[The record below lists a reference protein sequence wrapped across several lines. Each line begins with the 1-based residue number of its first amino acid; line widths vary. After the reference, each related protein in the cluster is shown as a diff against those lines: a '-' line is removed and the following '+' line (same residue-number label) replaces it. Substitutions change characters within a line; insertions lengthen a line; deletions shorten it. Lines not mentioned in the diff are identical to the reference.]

1 MMRHLLAAAFL
12 TVIMGLTGPGLAV
25 QPDEM
30 LSDPVQEAR
39 ARALSAEIRCLVCQN
54 QSIDDS
60 DASLA
65 RDLRLLVRE
74 QITAG
79 KTDQGI
85 RDFLVE
91 RYGAFVL
98 LKPPVNASTWLL
110 WFGPLIVFI
119 LGVIGLT
126 MFFRNRA
133 QSGAPAA
140 TARLNADE
148 QARIARLLDDMEHG
162 PDSHESGDHGKGG
175 KP

>member
-1 MMRHLLAAAFL
+1 MRRSLTAALLAMFVVLAE
-12 TVIMGLTGPGLAV
+12 PGLAV
-25 QPDEM
+25 QPDEI
-30 LSDPVQEAR
+30 LPDPAQESR

-98 LKPPVNASTWLL
+98 LKPPVNSSTWLL
-110 WFGPLIVFI
+110 WFGPLIVFV
-119 LGVIGLT
+119 LGLIGLIV
-126 MFFRNRA
+126 FFRTRSGSASAPTA
-133 QSGAPAA
+133 QLS
-140 TARLNADE
+140 ADE
-148 QARIARLLDDMEHG
+148 QARVERLLDDLAQS
-162 PDSHESGDHGKGG
+162 PTNDGKDD
-175 KP
+175 KA